1 MNQDPNQV
9 KQQNNPTRKNP
20 PSTANSAPIIHTKG
34 GTVVHSSTLTLQF
47 TYLNDAIQL
56 LGPYVLFDRQLVQRI
71 VHHEIDVDENTG
83 VDNHLY
89 TLAQLLKSHSLK
101 ETKPVGSPSLKKV
114 HEAVEWLRDNIAT
127 NSPKKADMIEQ
138 FKANVTVQDVYDI
151 LYRIF
156 DNEWLGYED
165 VKIFEKNGAYWIVES
180 KPNGKTGKEVEVT
193 NFVLRPVSKITVK
206 NQDISRV
213 YNEFQLIPN
222 SKKHKPITV
231 FLNTDNL
238 STVKN
243 FQDTISLQA
252 GIVEPRTFVPQSHM
266 RGLSYKLTDLDWR
279 HVEYATKKGTTVLG
293 YERFEGDPNK
303 YFCTP
308 DGKVYKQD
316 GTIADDVV
324 FVHPKIRLEDDDESS
339 TDMYGNMDYDPK
351 KWPEILKFIASN
363 FIKLNKKDVMLK
375 IGGFFFSTIHEYNI
389 RKVINEFPI
398 FHVAGQPGSGKTLTV
413 GSLAPYFG
421 YASHTI
427 QNFPPNTPALS
438 KMLTVSYTIPL
449 ILDEYGGGNLE
460 DGWDAEKMRRV
471 HAIMKNVYIK
481 GVERKLGRGEGGQG
495 QFRYK
500 MRNPLLSLGQRFI
513 QADSVT
519 DRTIQVI
526 IDGSLKGTPEG
537 DIAKRTAD
545 AFRDF
550 EDKNFI
556 VGYSLWSMNIDDEHV
571 QNVVR
576 HYLKENEKRKR
587 ELLLSI
593 SERQLSM
600 LCAIQTGL
608 HFFLELCKEYNLEDV
623 VGYTQEDIYNLVVSQ
638 SKFNE
643 EIATKASRNPLE
655 HFLQDFATHIRT
667 KAHISSGVYGVG
679 QIVMAGQRRGE
690 SAKEP
695 GKFGAK
701 VLTEEACVYG
711 HPFIAVKLDQLITIL
726 NTSLHNSR
734 QVHVYSNI
742 QPYLYSSFERAKK
755 SGGDDLVLAPQGFKL
770 NFSVDNSRSTGRYTI
785 FNMKKLGELDEVF
798 VNHEVIRKAAMGPID
813 YPTIESE
820 SDSEEE

>member
-1 MNQDPNQV
+1 MQTSNG
-9 KQQNNPTRKNP
+9 
-20 PSTANSAPIIHTKG
+20 AL
-34 GTVVHSSTLTLQF
+34 VHSSTLTLQF
-47 TYLNDAIQL
+47 TYLDNTIKV
-56 LGPYVLFDRQLVQRI
+56 LGPSVLMDRQLVRSI
-71 VHHEIDVDENTG
+71 VQHELSIDANTG

-89 TLAQLLKSHSLK
+89 TLAQLLKQHTLK
-101 ETKPVGSPSLKKV
+101 EINATSNPTFKKAY
-114 HEAVEWLRDNIAT
+114 EAYEWLKENIAT

-138 FKANVTVQDVYDI
+138 FKSNVTVQDVYDI
-151 LYRIF
+151 LHRTF
-156 DNEWLGYED
+156 DNEWFGYED
-165 VKIFEKNGAYWIVES
+165 VKIFEKNGAYWIIES
-180 KPNGKTGKEVEVT
+180 KPNGKSGKEIEVT

-213 YNEFQLIPN
+213 YNEFILVPN
-222 SKKHKPITV
+222 NKKHKPVTV

-243 FQDTISLQA
+243 FQDAVSLQA

-293 YERFEGDPNK
+293 YERFEGDSDK

-308 DGKVYKQD
+308 DGRVYRRD
-316 GTIADDVV
+316 GTIAEDVV

-339 TDMYGNMDYDPK
+339 TDMYGNMEYDPK
-351 KWPEILKFIASN
+351 KWPEILKFVATN

-427 QNFPPNTPALS
+427 NNYPPNTPALS

-449 ILDEYGGGNLE
+449 ILDEYGGGNLG
-460 DGWDAEKMRRV
+460 DGWDSEKMRRV

-481 GVERKLGRGEGGQG
+481 GIERKLGRGEGGQG

-537 DIAKRTAD
+537 DIAKQTAD
-545 AFRDF
+545 AFRNF

-556 VGYSLWSMNIDDEHV
+556 VGYSLWSMNINDDIV

-576 HYLKENEKRKR
+576 HYLKENERRKR
-587 ELLLSI
+587 ELLLNI
-593 SERQLSM
+593 SERQISM

-608 HFFLELCKEYNLEDV
+608 HFFLELCKEHNLAES
-623 VGYTQEDIYNLVVSQ
+623 VGYTQEDIYNLVISQ

-643 EIATKASRNPLE
+643 EIATKASKNPLE

-667 KAHISSGVYGVG
+667 KSQVTPGVYGVG

-690 SAKEP
+690 SANEP
-695 GKFGAK
+695 GKFGAR
-701 VLTEEACVYG
+701 VLDEEACVYG
-711 HPFIAVKLDQLITIL
+711 HPFVAVKLDQLITVL
-726 NTSLHNSR
+726 NISLHNSR
-734 QVHVYSNI
+734 EVHVYSNI

-755 SGGDDLVLAPQGFKL
+755 TGGDDLVLAPQGFKL
-770 NFSVDNSRSTGRYTI
+770 NFNVNNSRSTGRYTI
-785 FNMKKLGELDEVF
+785 FNMKKLGDLDEVF
-798 VNHEVIRKAAMGPID
+798 VNHKAIRDAAMGPID
-813 YPTIESE
+813 YPVINPA
-820 SDSEEE
+820 EETEQE